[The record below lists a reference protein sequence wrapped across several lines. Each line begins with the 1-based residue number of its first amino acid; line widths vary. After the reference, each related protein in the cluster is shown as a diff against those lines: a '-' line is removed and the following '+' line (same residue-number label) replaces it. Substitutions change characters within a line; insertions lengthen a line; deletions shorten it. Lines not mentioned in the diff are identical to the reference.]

1 MTKPLNKR
9 PTITELEANF
19 EQEVAWA
26 ESKYGPHVIG
36 RLTGRGRPRKGTA
49 VEPTE
54 PHSIRIQPSL
64 WANVQAQAQALNI
77 STNAALQLALRDW
90 ARKHKAG

>member
-1 MTKPLNKR
+1 MTKPLAKR
-9 PTITELEANF
+9 PTSAEVEANF

-26 ESKYGPHVIG
+26 ESNYGPQIPG
-36 RLTGRGRPRKGTA
+36 RLTGRGRPRKGTT

-64 WANVQAQAQALNI
+64 WAVVQAQAQALNI

-90 ARKHKAG
+90 AGKHKTG